1 MTKIVMWVFH
11 MDDSTERV
19 YGLIP
24 GRYYL
29 TALGLTLKLSN
40 NTMSGGDRPFK
51 GCTAPMVNLG
61 KYNLKKWDTY
71 NVIPEEYFMGIVR
84 INIRIKKYP
93 YFY

>member
-1 MTKIVMWVFH
+1 MHWKMKLVNLATNQKLKVNFCLTEFNMTKIVVWVFH
-11 MDDSTERV
+11 MDDSTEIV

-61 KYNLKKWDTY
+61 KYNLKK
-71 NVIPEEYFMGIVR
+71 
-84 INIRIKKYP
+84 
-93 YFY
+93 